1 MLAVGRWSW
10 GIGQTVAMLLG
21 QVRYACRAAGRV
33 IAFCVICLAASA
45 CNRIG
50 YVLDAVRDPP
60 AREVVVTSDGT
71 YSLYSMTTGP
81 SDPAGPGRVVY
92 FIGGSGC
99 ASLSVYLTHYFRGF
113 PGGYKVYALEKEGV
127 SPGGF
132 GFGCSADFWNSYTLD
147 RMTERNLE
155 MLQFVMDRHDTAL
168 AGVIGTSEG
177 GPIAVKLAASQPDIP
192 RLAVIG
198 AGGMTMRE
206 VLKILARRRGQ
217 ESELNTLMSQIDQ
230 DPLATDRFV
239 LGMTHAYWT
248 FVLDDDPTP
257 DLKALRGPVL
267 VVIGAQDQNVPVE
280 SARKAAAVL
289 RNGDLWEVEGA
300 DHVFNSPTGNR
311 RAEVMQAVGL
321 FFQTE

>member
-1 MLAVGRWSW
+1 
-10 GIGQTVAMLLG
+10 MLLG

-33 IAFCVICLAASA
+33 IAFCALCLAASA
-45 CNRIG
+45 CNRSG
-50 YVLDAVRDPP
+50 FVLDAVRDPA

-71 YSLYSMTTGP
+71 YSLYSITTGP
-81 SDPAGPGRVVY
+81 SDPAGPDRAVY

-113 PGGYKVYALEKEGV
+113 PGGYRVYALEKEGV

-132 GFGCSADFWNSYTLD
+132 GFRCSADFWKTYTLD
-147 RMTERNLE
+147 RMTERTLE
-155 MLQFVMDRHDTAL
+155 MLQFVMDRHGTAF
-168 AGVIGTSEG
+168 AGVMGTSEG
-177 GPIAVKLAASQPDIP
+177 GPIAIKLAASEPDIP

-198 AGGMTMRE
+198 AGGMTQRE
-206 VLKILARRRGQ
+206 ELKILARRRNE
-217 ESELNTLMSQIDQ
+217 ESDLNTLLSQIDQ

-248 FVLDDDPTP
+248 SVLDDDPTP

-267 VVIGAQDQNVPVE
+267 VVIGAQDQNVPVD
-280 SARKAAAVL
+280 SARKAAAIL
-289 RNGDLWEVEGA
+289 KNGDLWEVEGA

-311 RAEVMQAVGL
+311 RAEVMQAVGQ

>member
-1 MLAVGRWSW
+1 MLALGGWSL
-10 GIGQTVAMLLG
+10 GTGETVTVRLG
-21 QVRYACRAAGRV
+21 QVCYVYRAAGRV
-33 IAFCVICLAASA
+33 IAFCALCLAASA

-50 YVLDAVRDPP
+50 YGLDAVRDPP
-60 AREVVVTSDGT
+60 TREVVVTPDGN
-71 YSLYSMTTGP
+71 YSLYSITTGP
-81 SDPAGPGRVVY
+81 SDPAGPDRAVY

-113 PGGYKVYALEKEGV
+113 PGGYRVYALEKEGV

-132 GFGCSADFWNSYTLD
+132 GFRCSADFWKTYTLD
-147 RMTERNLE
+147 RMTERNRE
-155 MLQFVMDRHDTAL
+155 MLQFVMDRHGTAL
-168 AGVIGTSEG
+168 AGVMGTSEG
-177 GPIAVKLAASQPDIP
+177 GPIAVKLAASRPDIP

-217 ESELNTLMSQIDQ
+217 DSELNTLLSQIDQ

-239 LGMTHAYWT
+239 LGLTHAYWT
-248 FVLDDDPTP
+248 SVLDVDPTP

-311 RAEVMQAVGL
+311 RAEVMQAVGQ
-321 FFQTE
+321 FFGTP

>member
-1 MLAVGRWSW
+1 M
-10 GIGQTVAMLLG
+10 
-21 QVRYACRAAGRV
+21 
-33 IAFCVICLAASA
+33 IAFCALCLAASA
-45 CNRIG
+45 CNRSG
-50 YVLDAVRDPP
+50 FVLDAVRDPA

-71 YSLYSMTTGP
+71 YSLYSITTGP
-81 SDPAGPGRVVY
+81 SDPAGPDRAVY

-113 PGGYKVYALEKEGV
+113 PGGYRVYALEKEGV

-132 GFGCSADFWNSYTLD
+132 GFRCSADFWKTYTLD
-147 RMTERNLE
+147 RMTERNRE
-155 MLQFVMDRHDTAL
+155 MLQFVMDRHGTAL
-168 AGVIGTSEG
+168 AGVMGTSEG
-177 GPIAVKLAASQPDIP
+177 GPIAVKLAASRPDIP

-217 ESELNTLMSQIDQ
+217 DSELNTLLSQIDQ

-239 LGMTHAYWT
+239 LGLTHAYWT
-248 FVLDDDPTP
+248 SVLDVDPTP

-311 RAEVMQAVGL
+311 RAEVMQAVGQ
-321 FFQTE
+321 FFGTP

>member
-1 MLAVGRWSW
+1 MLALGGWAT
-10 GIGQTVAMLLG
+10 GIGQTVIMLWG
-21 QVRYACRAAGRV
+21 QVRCAFRV
-33 IAFCVICLAASA
+33 ALRLIAFCIICLAASA

-50 YVLDAVRDPP
+50 YVLDAVRDPA
-60 AREVVVTSDGT
+60 AREVVVTNDGT
-71 YSLYSMTTGP
+71 YRLYSITTGP
-81 SDPAGPGRVVY
+81 SSHTGPDRALY

-127 SPGGF
+127 SPGEF
-132 GFGCSADFWNSYTLD
+132 GFGCSAEFWNSYTLD
-147 RMTERNLE
+147 RMTERNLD
-155 MLQFVMDRHDTAL
+155 MLQFVMDRHGAAL

-177 GPIAVKLAASQPDIP
+177 GPIAIKLAASRPDIP

-206 VLKILARRRGQ
+206 ALTVLARRRNQ
-217 ESELNTLMSQIDQ
+217 ESDLDSLLSQIDQ

-248 FVLDDDPTP
+248 SVLDDDPTP
-257 DLKALRGPVL
+257 DLKALRVPVL
-267 VVIGAQDQNVPVE
+267 VVIGAQDQNVPVD

-289 RNGDLWEVEGA
+289 RHGDLWEVEGA

-311 RAEVMQAVGL
+311 RAEVMQAVGQ

>member
-1 MLAVGRWSW
+1 MPALGGWSLS
-10 GIGQTVAMLLG
+10 IGETVTVRVG
-21 QVRYACRAAGRV
+21 QVRYVYRAAGRV
-33 IAFCVICLAASA
+33 IAFCALCLATSA

-50 YVLDAVRDPP
+50 YGLDAVRDPP
-60 AREVVVTSDGT
+60 TREVVVTPDGN
-71 YSLYSMTTGP
+71 YSLYSITTGP
-81 SDPAGPGRVVY
+81 SDPAGPDRAVY

-113 PGGYKVYALEKEGV
+113 PGGYRVYALEKEGV

-132 GFGCSADFWNSYTLD
+132 GFRCTADFWKTYTLD
-147 RMTERNLE
+147 RMTERNRE
-155 MLQFVMDRHDTAL
+155 ILQFVMDRHGTAL
-168 AGVIGTSEG
+168 AGVMGTSEG
-177 GPIAVKLAASQPDIP
+177 GPIAVKLAASRPDIP

-206 VLKILARRRGQ
+206 DLKILARRRGQ
-217 ESELNTLMSQIDQ
+217 DSELNTLLSQIDQ

-239 LGMTHAYWT
+239 LGLTHAYWT
-248 FVLDDDPTP
+248 SVLDDDPTP

-300 DHVFNSPTGNR
+300 DHVFNSPAGNR
-311 RAEVMQAVGL
+311 RAEVMQAVGQ
-321 FFQTE
+321 FFGTP